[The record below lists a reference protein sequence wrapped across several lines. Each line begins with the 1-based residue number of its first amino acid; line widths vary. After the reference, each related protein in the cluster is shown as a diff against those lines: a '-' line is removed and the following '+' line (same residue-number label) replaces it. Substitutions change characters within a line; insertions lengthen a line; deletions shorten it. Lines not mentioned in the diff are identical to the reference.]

1 MTDITAS
8 TAQTAYL
15 KIIELRSEGVVEFDV
30 TITDN
35 AQRKKFEREVRH
47 LTDELSARPDRA
59 CVVIKINNQPIH
71 DK

>member
-1 MTDITAS
+1 MTEVKTHD
-8 TAQTAYL
+8 AQTAYL

-30 TITDN
+30 TITDT
-35 AQRKKFEREVRH
+35 AQRKKFEQEIRH

-59 CVVIKINNQPIH
+59 CVLIKINNQQNH